1 MADQA
6 RLEKTEGMKFPR
18 VIIAIT
24 VGVLLLGA
32 GGCGGTTAKRLN
44 ANQVNLAEE
53 IHNLEKEKKLVEKEG
68 GGSITRIDELIAK
81 KQEELKGSQE
91 GSQEKP
97 KHVTTEEVNLGL
109 DRQTIALGVIKC
121 IHAEQQSGDA
131 GTVIGGRS
139 EKEDSEVSRAVREL
153 IAAFRKTPDAIWP
166 SDENPRR
173 SVRTYLAE
181 EAESL
186 QKFCWPWLARE
197 IRTVLTYG

>member
-6 RLEKTEGMKFPR
+6 HLEKTEGMKFPR

-32 GGCGGTTAKRLN
+32 GSCGGT
-44 ANQVNLAEE
+44 
-53 IHNLEKEKKLVEKEG
+53 
-68 GGSITRIDELIAK
+68 S
-81 KQEELKGSQE
+81 
-91 GSQEKP
+91 
-97 KHVTTEEVNLGL
+97 KHVRSVSAEEVNLGL
-109 DRQTIALGVIKC
+109 HRQTIALGVIKC

-166 SDENPRR
+166 SDENPKR
-173 SVRTYLAE
+173 SARTYLAE